1 MNMSLE
7 ETKKALH
14 CLAECRECTGSS
26 CEYYMETNDVQMCD
40 NVSIAKDTLEHI
52 KWLEAVNT
60 ELQKKTDLETASRK
74 FTESTEASLK
84 SELELAKAFHQEAI
98 AERDLKA
105 VQIMKME
112 AEISDLK
119 IELQGMRN
127 AANGYKKEC
136 NGLSNLIQK
145 ARTEAVKKFAKKLK
159 EEYPVEPMGYS
170 GIGSL
175 HSADGI
181 HRKINKLLEEGDM

>member
-1 MNMSLE
+1 MNLSLE

-14 CLAECRECTGSS
+14 CLAECRECKGSS
-26 CEYYMETNDVQMCD
+26 CEYYMEINDVQMCD

-52 KWLEAVNT
+52 KWLEAVIA
-60 ELQKKTDLETASRK
+60 ELQKKTDLETASRNLA
-74 FTESTEASLK
+74 EATEASLK
-84 SELELAKAFHQEAI
+84 SELELAKAFHQEAV

-119 IELQGMRN
+119 IELQAMRN

-136 NGLSNLIQK
+136 NRLVKSVPLARQFAFEEFAERLIEED
-145 ARTEAVKKFAKKLK
+145 EALFPIINRVKKSL
-159 EEYPVEPMGYS
+159 
-170 GIGSL
+170 IGESK
-175 HSADGI
+175 
-181 HRKINKLLEEGDM
+181 R